1 MATDQAATNTAVTNQ
16 AAIQT
21 PAPRKLATL
30 QPGDRLRA
38 TEFRRRYEGMPGVKK
53 AELIEGIVYMPSPV
67 RLANHAEPHANLVTW
82 LGFYRAATPAYRFAD
97 NATTRLD
104 IDNEAQPDAI
114 LFIRPEL
121 GGSVRISSDDYVTG
135 PPEFVAEIS
144 STTVAYDRGPKLR
157 TFLRHQ
163 VSEYLIW
170 RVEDALFEW
179 YFLNDS
185 EYSLLE
191 PDQKGIIRSQ
201 VFPGL
206 WLDTTAML
214 AGNLAAVIDCVRE
227 GLQSPQH
234 QEFLAKY
241 AS

>member
-1 MATDQAATNTAVTNQ
+1 MATDQAANDTQSTD
-16 AAIQT
+16 T
-21 PAPRKLATL
+21 PL
-30 QPGDRLRA
+30 QPGDQLRA
-38 TEFRRRYEGMPGVKK
+38 TEFRRRYHAMPGVKK

-67 RLANHAEPHANLVTW
+67 RLSSHAEPHFNLNTW
-82 LGFYRAATPAYRFAD
+82 LGYYASATPICVGAD

-104 IDNEAQPDAI
+104 IDNEPQPDAI

-121 GGSVRISSDDYVTG
+121 GGTVRISQDDYVAG

-170 RVEDALFEW
+170 RVNDDLFEW
-179 YFLNDS
+179 YALVDS
-185 EYSLLE
+185 DYQRLQ
-191 PDQKGIIRSQ
+191 PDGLGIVRSQ

-206 WLDTTAML
+206 WLDTAAML
-214 AGNLAAVIDCVRE
+214 AGNLARVIDCVRE
-227 GLQSPQH
+227 GISSEEHRQ
-234 QEFLAKY
+234 FLANH
-241 AS
+241 AR

>member
-1 MATDQAATNTAVTNQ
+1 MATDQAANDTQ
-16 AAIQT
+16 ATDT
-21 PAPRKLATL
+21 PL

-38 TEFRRRYEGMPGVKK
+38 TEFRRRYQAMPGVKK

-67 RLANHAEPHANLVTW
+67 RLSNHAETHANLMTW
-82 LGFYRAATPAYRFAD
+82 LGMYRAATPICRFAD
-97 NATTRLD
+97 NATARLD
-104 IDNEAQPDAI
+104 IDNEPQPDAM

-121 GGSVRISSDDYVTG
+121 GGTVRISQDDYVAG

-170 RVEDALFEW
+170 RVNDDLFEW
-179 YFLNDS
+179 YALVDS
-185 EYSLLE
+185 DYQRLL
-191 PDQKGIIRSQ
+191 PDEQGIVRSQ

-206 WLDTTAML
+206 WLDTAAML
-214 AGNLAAVIDCVRE
+214 AGNLARVIDCVRE
-227 GLQSPQH
+227 GISSEEHRQ
-234 QEFLAKY
+234 FLANY
-241 AS
+241 AR